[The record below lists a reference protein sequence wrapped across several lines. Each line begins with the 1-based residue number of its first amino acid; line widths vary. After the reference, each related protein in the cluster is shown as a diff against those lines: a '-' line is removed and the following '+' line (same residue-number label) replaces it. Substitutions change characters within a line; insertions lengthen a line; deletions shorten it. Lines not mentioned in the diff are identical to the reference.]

1 MMALAPRRVGDFGD
15 DVLQGLALRIKAII
29 KTHWVK
35 DKAKITHVR
44 EQTDWPL
51 RTVAGAVKHQV
62 TDGAGQ
68 ILCLPMVV
76 IAVKKTG
83 YIATLPRAKP
93 MGFKQLRQFSQIQIH
108 HE

>member
-1 MMALAPRRVGDFGD
+1 MMALAPRRVSDFSD
-15 DVLQGLALRIKAII
+15 NVLQGLALCIKAII

-44 EQTDWPL
+44 EQTDWAL
-51 RTVAGAVKHQV
+51 RTVAGAVKHQI
-62 TDGAGQ
+62 TDGTGQ
-68 ILCLPMVV
+68 IVCLAMVV

-93 MGFKQLRQFSQIQIH
+93 IGFKQLWQFSQIQIH